1 MVLTKYL
8 FTSCRN
14 AALLMNMAG
23 VAPGWLFGRGDFG
36 WNRGKTLEEIMG
48 VKVTCLFCN
57 VRVIVAYN
65 RLRHERIDLLSWKIL
80 R

>member
-1 MVLTKYL
+1 MILTKYL

-14 AALLMNMAG
+14 AALLMNTGG

-48 VKVTCLFCN
+48 VSL
-57 VRVIVAYN
+57 IVCVN
-65 RLRHERIDLLSWKIL
+65 CMVSVLRLDDIAIGEVHVGISWD
-80 R
+80 

>member
-14 AALLMNMAG
+14 AALLMNTAG

-36 WNRGKTLEEIMG
+36 WSRGKTLEEIMG
-48 VKVTCLFCN
+48 VGKKAVAFFQRL
-57 VRVIVAYN
+57 IV
-65 RLRHERIDLLSWKIL
+65 
-80 R
+80 